1 MIRRSEKIY
10 PIKYPTHA
18 PKADPEVA
26 INAILN
32 QLFILAIVIGIIK
45 RSGGKGNIKLS
56 KIEIKPKI
64 KLALL
69 WDAHSKLFS

>member
-1 MIRRSEKIY
+1 MGIPTSLKKIY
-10 PIKYPTHA
+10 PIKYPIHA
-18 PKADPEVA
+18 PETDPVVA

-56 KIEIKPKI
+56 ITETKNAELRRELNIN
-64 KLALL
+64 
-69 WDAHSKLFS
+69 